1 MPNIA
6 GWGPRVPSDQL
17 KDLFAPTEIKP
28 FTATTGGIDNL
39 ALSSIDT
46 FIVAGRGEFE
56 VKFEGYFRVARGNP
70 TSPNWGDAEWY
81 VNMIELGLT
90 GSAPGIGD
98 MRVRLNHDVVSPGQ
112 VFASRAEAA
121 AKACR
126 IATAAVFQAPSM
138 GLDLFNKEPILLM
151 NDAIKSVPPV
161 EDPNGE
167 AHIYRLPLFNVKEPD
182 GNAVAYL
189 TRLRYTVGNY
199 ITQQQLTALQKRV
212 EGHKNV

>member
-1 MPNIA
+1 MPKISD
-6 GWGPRVPSDQL
+6 WGHRLRSDQL

-46 FIVAGRGEFE
+46 FSIPGKGEFE
-56 VKFEGYFRVARGNP
+56 VNFEGYFRVARSSP
-70 TSPNWGDAEWY
+70 TSSNWGEAEWY

-90 GSAPGIGD
+90 GNAPGLGE
-98 MRVRLNHDVVSPGQ
+98 MKVRLNEDAVSPGQ
-112 VFASRAEAA
+112 VFASGAQAA

-126 IATAAVFQAPSM
+126 IATAAVFHASSM
-138 GLDLFNKEPILLM
+138 GLELFNKEPILLM

-182 GNAVAYL
+182 GNAAAYL

-199 ITQQQLTALQKRV
+199 ITQHQLTALQKRV
-212 EGHKNV
+212 GPR